1 MPFLGVNITKCRV
14 EFQNESAPFPI
25 GPNER
30 QKESGES
37 SIRDVV
43 ILKIQIDNKDQ
54 DITYKF
60 YLLPNNVDC
69 RTGRKNVS
77 SSEFNKRRNRLTSA
91 TDVWQLGYYIP
102 IKYEHSERDRLSQ
115 QIISNKEHNCPDTLS
130 IAMYSLAKEKKFPIF
145 DVDIIAPI
153 PNFKTDPFRKNKAF
167 SIAKYL
173 TLLMQKN
180 GHKQVVFNENLL
192 RKTMNVTTKH
202 MHPAEKESF
211 YAENQVYEFN
221 DKSENISG
229 KKILLID
236 DVITQGFTAEQCLNE
251 IAKNNPSSLYFYA
264 AATTKV

>member
-1 MPFLGVNITKCRV
+1 
-14 EFQNESAPFPI
+14 
-25 GPNER
+25 
-30 QKESGES
+30 
-37 SIRDVV
+37 
-43 ILKIQIDNKDQ
+43 
-54 DITYKF
+54 
-60 YLLPNNVDC
+60 
-69 RTGRKNVS
+69 
-77 SSEFNKRRNRLTSA
+77 
-91 TDVWQLGYYIP
+91 
-102 IKYEHSERDRLSQ
+102 
-115 QIISNKEHNCPDTLS
+115 
-130 IAMYSLAKEKKFPIF
+130 MYSLAKEKKFPIF

-221 DKSENISG
+221 DRSENISG

-236 DVITQGFTAEQCLNE
+236 FWVNAF
-251 IAKNNPSSLYFYA
+251 S
-264 AATTKV
+264 TTKVCQNLWLEMVMRLITKNTPKTNMLKMKSMRKTIN